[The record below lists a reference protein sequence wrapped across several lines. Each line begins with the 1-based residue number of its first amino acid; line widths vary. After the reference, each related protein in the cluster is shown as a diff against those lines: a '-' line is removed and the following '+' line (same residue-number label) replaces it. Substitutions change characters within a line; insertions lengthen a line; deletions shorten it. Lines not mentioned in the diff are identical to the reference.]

1 MRSSHVMC
9 FSPVQIYH
17 VVLVNIF
24 LSLFSYEVLSTIRPF
39 LMYIANFSNVRLK
52 KGNCGVD

>member
-17 VVLVNIF
+17 VVLVN

-52 KGNCGVD
+52 KKGTAV